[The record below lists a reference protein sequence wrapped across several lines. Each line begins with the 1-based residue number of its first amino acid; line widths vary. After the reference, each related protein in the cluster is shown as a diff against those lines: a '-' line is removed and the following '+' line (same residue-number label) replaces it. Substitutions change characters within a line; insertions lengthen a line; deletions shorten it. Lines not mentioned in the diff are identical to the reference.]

1 MPVYEVMTGTTYTFA
16 GQALQPGDRIRL
28 TEGQAAPLVDL
39 VLALVTTEESDTDP
53 VVQPK
58 QPESEVESNVG

>member
-1 MPVYEVMTGTTYTFA
+1 MPVYEVIKGTTYTFA

-39 VLALVTTEESDTDP
+39 VLTLVTTEESDTDP

-58 QPESEVESNVG
+58 QPESEVENVG